1 MTRKIKTFDDV
12 LHHIRSSSKSTA
24 ELGARFEKITK
35 EFLETDSQYKKRF
48 KKVYLWKN
56 WKYNDGPDT
65 GIDLVAEEVDG
76 NWCAIQ
82 CKCYDDSGNL
92 DLKTVGT
99 FFAKTSSLEKKHKKK
114 INTLLVYTGDR
125 TTANA
130 DRVIEDHHCHVL
142 DQEKFRN
149 SSIIW
154 TNFPMLHAK
163 EPKELK
169 RHQEVAFSDV
179 VNGFKKRDR
188 GKMIMACGTGKT
200 LTSLRIAESIAGV
213 GKSVLYLVPSISL
226 IHQTMKEW
234 SENAKLK
241 HYYAVVCSD
250 KTAGEDEDG
259 SVSEL
264 AFSPTTDPKELAES
278 FAKKPKATM
287 GVVFSTYHS
296 IDVASKALGDHP
308 FDLVLCDEA
317 HRTTGVEKDMTHFT
331 KVHDPHVVKALRR
344 LYMTATPRV
353 YGESI
358 KNKQNVHSM
367 DDPRTYGDDLHN
379 YSFSSAVEDDQL
391 ADFKVRIPVIS
402 EEDLKRYTN
411 ESLDGISDDGT
422 IDERVLLA
430 AVWHGL
436 NYNNDERMPLL
447 QRVIAFCNKIA
458 ASQQFS
464 GIYMGDDITQDEER
478 AVKKAQKNEDED
490 RITQDRSFLNT
501 VKKYELTSEMRTGNT
516 VSVRHIDGAM
526 RASIRNN
533 KMRWLRRSNEN
544 RHECRILS
552 NARCLSEGVDV
563 PDLDGVIFLQ
573 PRKSTTDV
581 VQSVGRVMR
590 KVAGKDYGY
599 VILPVVVPTG
609 MSVEESL
616 YDAKAWKTV
625 WQVLSALRSHNPNFA
640 NEINRVHLDR
650 GPGGY
655 PPPLENVEI
664 IWMGSLSRLPE
675 PEIFGKLVT
684 RMVDKVGD
692 RTYFDE
698 QSKELGRKARQIWGI
713 LSQAHKDKNK
723 TVVKTVAQLCSN
735 LKSIVNDSVNEEE
748 TIRILAQHYA
758 LSQVFTALFKNEFRV
773 SNPVAQ
779 ALDMAMN
786 KIGLQ
791 NELEKFD
798 DYFENLTKEAT
809 KFESSG
815 GKQSYIK
822 KIFGNFLIGYDQN
835 EQKALGVVYT
845 PDEIIDFIIHSA
857 EYVLRTEFQTG
868 FNRNDVKVFDPF
880 TGTGSFIAKLLESGL
895 IKKNKLEPKYCRDI
909 WANEISL
916 LAYYVAAINI
926 ESVFSKV
933 TERITPLPFR
943 HINYTDTLNHNPRYR
958 VDKRHRLEKSVL
970 MGEAIKKVHETIQKS
985 KWQHIHV
992 IIGNPPYSMGQKNAN
1007 DNNQNLK
1014 YPDLDER
1021 ISTTYMRQ
1029 SKSTQKRAL
1038 YDSYIR
1044 SLRWASDRIGD
1055 AGVIAFITNAGF
1067 LRSDAGAGIRAALA
1081 REFNKIWCFDLRGQ
1095 KGVKDDGRNIFEY
1108 KETSTGG
1115 TTVSTV
1121 ILILM
1126 KKPGTK
1132 HEIKYSR
1139 LGKKYYSGDDKRQR
1153 VKKLKS
1159 IGGVTDWEIIVPD
1172 EHHDW
1177 IDKRSSM
1184 RQFCTYTEMGNK
1196 DAKAGRLH
1204 APLTIF
1210 SKYSNGV
1217 STSRD
1222 QWAYNSSKTVL
1233 ELNMKCHI
1241 NYCNDQNT
1249 NKPAR
1254 NPKKAKLND
1263 ELEERLKRTKSK
1275 VSFDKSKIRIALYR
1289 PFFKQYL
1296 YFDALF
1302 NSRLGI
1308 APLAFPQPNSDNILI
1323 CVPYKIKEN
1332 YSVFV
1337 TNITPDLELIHHG
1350 QCFPL
1355 YLYTNDIKS
1364 DNITDT
1370 ILSQYRKHYNNTK
1383 ITKRHIF
1390 EYVYGLLHNFT
1401 YRKNFYNI
1409 LIRDLPRIPLAR
1421 DFWAIR
1427 NVGKALM
1434 DLHLNFETCERYNLG
1449 KPKVDIPNK
1458 FVKLSFGKKAA
1469 PKNDGRKEV
1478 PDYSV
1483 IRIDGV
1489 ELFDNV
1495 PETTYHVNGKT
1506 PIQWVIQKYGVTV
1519 DKASDI
1525 TNDSTVGLDIVAI
1538 IERAVYLARES
1549 ERLIKTLPVEFESTN
1564 QSPLTKSTLDVF
1576 TRTV

>member
-1 MTRKIKTFDDV
+1 MSHGIKTFDDI
-12 LHHIRSSSKSTA
+12 LRYIRSSSKNTV
-24 ELGARFEKITK
+24 ELGTRFEKITK

-65 GIDLVAEEVDG
+65 GIDMVAEQVDG

-82 CKCYDDSGNL
+82 CKCYDDNGNL
-92 DLKTVGT
+92 DLKTLGT
-99 FFAKTSSLEKKHKKK
+99 FFAKATSIEKKHKKK
-114 INTLLVYTGDR
+114 VNTLLVYTGDR

-130 DRVIEDHHCHVL
+130 DRVINDHHCQVL
-142 DQEKFRN
+142 DQAKFRN

-154 TNFPMLHAK
+154 DKFPKLHSK
-163 EPKELK
+163 KPKELK
-169 RHQEVAFSDV
+169 PHQEFALSNVTI
-179 VNGFKKRDR
+179 GFKKANR
-188 GKMIMACGTGKT
+188 GKMVMACGTGKT
-200 LTSLRIAESIAGV
+200 LTSLHIAESMAGV

-241 HYYAVVCSD
+241 HYYVVVCSD

-264 AFSPTTDPKELAES
+264 AYSPTTDPKELVES
-278 FAKKPKATM
+278 FAKKPTNTM

-296 IDVASKALGDHP
+296 IDVASKATGDLP

-331 KVHDPHVVKALRR
+331 KVHDIRVVKANKR

-353 YGESI
+353 YSEAI
-358 KNKQNVHSM
+358 KNKQHVHSM
-367 DDPRTYGDDLHN
+367 DDPQTYGEELYN
-379 YSFSSAVEDDQL
+379 YSFSSAVEDGEL
-391 ADFKVRIPVIS
+391 ADFKVRIPVIP
-402 EEDLKRYTN
+402 EDDLKRYTN
-411 ESLDGISDDGT
+411 ESIDGISDDGT

-447 QRVIAFCNKIA
+447 QKVIAFCNKIA
-458 ASQQFS
+458 ASKQFS
-464 GIYMGDDITQDEER
+464 GNYLGDDLTQDEER
-478 AVKKAQKNEDED
+478 SIKKAQKNEDEG
-490 RITQDRSFLNT
+490 RVTHDRSFLNT
-501 VKKYELTSEMRTGNT
+501 VKKYELSSELRTGNT

-533 KMRWLRRSNEN
+533 KLQWLRGSNDN
-544 RHECRILS
+544 PSECRILS

-563 PDLDGVIFLQ
+563 PDLDGIIFLQ

-590 KVAGKDYGY
+590 KADGKDYGY

-655 PPPLENVEI
+655 PPPLENIEI
-664 IWMGSLSRLPE
+664 VWMGSLSRLPE

-692 RTYFDE
+692 RAYFDE

-713 LSQAHKDKNK
+713 LVQAHENKNQ
-723 TVVKTVAQLCSN
+723 TVVETVAQLCRN
-735 LKSIVNDSVNEEE
+735 LKTIVNNSVNEEE
-748 TIRILAQHYA
+748 TIRVLAQHYA
-758 LSQVFTALFKNEFRV
+758 LSQVLASLFKKEFRTA
-773 SNPVAQ
+773 NPVAQ
-779 ALDMAMN
+779 ALDKAMN
-786 KIGLQ
+786 KISLQ

-798 DYFENLTKEAT
+798 EYFKNVTSEAAKFENTN
-809 KFESSG
+809 

-822 KIFGNFLIGYDQN
+822 KIFANFLIGYDQK
-835 EQKALGVVYT
+835 EQKARGVVYT
-845 PDEIIDFIIHSA
+845 PDEIIDFIIQSTEH
-857 EYVLRTEFQTG
+857 VLRTEFQTG

-880 TGTGSFIAKLLESGL
+880 TGTGSFIARLLESGL
-895 IKKNKLEPKYCRDI
+895 IKKDKLESKYRHDI

-933 TERITPLPFR
+933 SDRTRPLSFK

-958 VDKRHRLEKSVL
+958 ADKRHRLEKSAL
-970 MGEAIKKVHETIQKS
+970 LGDEIKKVHETIQKS

-1007 DNNQNLK
+1007 EDNQNLK

-1021 ISTTYMRQ
+1021 ISSTYMTQ
-1029 SKSTQKRAL
+1029 TKSTQKRAL

-1055 AGVIAFITNAGF
+1055 AGIIAFITNAGF
-1067 LRSDAGAGIRAALA
+1067 LRSDAGTGIRAALA

-1095 KGVKDDGRNIFEY
+1095 KGVEGDGRNIFEY
-1108 KETSTGG
+1108 KGINTGG

-1126 KKPGTK
+1126 KKPGAK
-1132 HEIKYSR
+1132 HEIKYSQ
-1139 LGKKYYSGDDKRQR
+1139 LDEKYYSGDDKRRR
-1153 VKKLKS
+1153 VRELKS
-1159 IGGVTDWEIIVPD
+1159 IKGITNWVSIVPD

-1177 IDKRSSM
+1177 INKRTGM
-1184 RQFCTYTEMGNK
+1184 EKFRRYTEIGNES
-1196 DAKAGRLH
+1196 AKAGRPN
-1204 APLTIF
+1204 ASITIF
-1210 SKYSNGV
+1210 TKYSNGV
-1217 STSRD
+1217 GTSCD

-1233 ELNMKCHI
+1233 AANMKSHV
-1241 NYCNDQNT
+1241 NYCIKQDFNNPQ
-1249 NKPAR
+1249 R
-1254 NPKKAKLND
+1254 NPKKAKWSD
-1263 ELEERLKRTKSK
+1263 ELGERLKRAKSR
-1275 VSFDKSKIRIALYR
+1275 VFFDRHKIRIALYR

-1296 YFDALF
+1296 YFDTIF
-1302 NSRLGI
+1302 NARPGI
-1308 APLAFPQPNSDNILI
+1308 APTAFPCSDSKNIVM
-1323 CVPYKIKEN
+1323 CVPHKFSGEF
-1332 YSVFV
+1332 SVLV
-1337 TNITPDLELIHHG
+1337 TDVTPDLHIIASN

-1355 YLYTNDIKS
+1355 YIYTDKERK
-1364 DNITDT
+1364 DNITDAV
-1370 ILSQYRKHYNNTK
+1370 LLGYQKHYANLK
-1383 ITKRHIF
+1383 ITKNHIF
-1390 EYVYGLLHNFT
+1390 EYVYGILHHPIYKKQFC
-1401 YRKNFYNI
+1401 NI
-1409 LIRDLPRIPLAR
+1409 LNRDLPAIPLAH

-1427 NVGKALM
+1427 NIGKALM
-1434 DLHLNFETCERYNLG
+1434 DLHLNFETCEKYHLG
-1449 KPKVDIPNK
+1449 KPKISIPDS
-1458 FVKLSFGKKAA
+1458 FSKLSFGKKSA
-1469 PKNDGRKEV
+1469 PKSDGRNEV
-1478 PDYSV
+1478 PDYTVLRLDRSV
-1483 IRIDGV
+1483 
-1489 ELFDNV
+1489 LFDNV
-1495 PETTYHVNGKT
+1495 PETSYKVNGKT
-1506 PIQWVIQKYGVTV
+1506 PIQWIVYKYGV
-1519 DKASDI
+1519 DRDNESGI
-1525 TNDSTVGLDIVAI
+1525 TNDSTVGIDIIAI
-1538 IERAVYLARES
+1538 IERAIYLGSQS
-1549 ERLIKTLPVEFESTN
+1549 EKLIQALPNAFESKHTLEIFESNLDAFTN
-1564 QSPLTKSTLDVF
+1564 KV
-1576 TRTV
+1576 